1 MYVGG
6 ANPSYIT
13 FRSYTSNEVSSQAN
27 RWRGSNRA
35 GYSNPS
41 YDDLYSRLFTTVDS
55 AQRTQIAADLVKLS
69 LDQMVYLPL
78 TYSSDMAAVRKGVSG
93 VTGVVPDQRVT
104 PWNAHEW
111 SMA

>member
-55 AQRTQIAADLVKLS
+55 GQRTQIAADLVKLS